1 MVYYLPGFHK
11 QDTYYPAWIT
21 ADSYT
26 LSGTRLA
33 TNSDWEEGTGWVN
46 KAYDWGYADNFSP
59 KDGTGSNAD
68 GTGARVNNFEIDN
81 AVKADGTPAGLRHID
96 FVKIQ
101 TGVHFTTESIGEL
114 STEVLGVKDL
124 HAGK

>member
-1 MVYYLPGFHK
+1 
-11 QDTYYPAWIT
+11 
-21 ADSYT
+21 
-26 LSGTRLA
+26 
-33 TNSDWEEGTGWVN
+33 
-46 KAYDWGYADNFSP
+46 
-59 KDGTGSNAD
+59 
-68 GTGARVNNFEIDN
+68 
-81 AVKADGTPAGLRHID
+81 VKADGTPAGLRHID

>member
-1 MVYYLPGFHK
+1 MAMKHAVDNTAFVHNLCGEFQKHNHIDPAYYQNLDVKRG
-11 QDTYYPAWIT
+11 
-21 ADSYT
+21 
-26 LSGTRLA
+26 LR
-33 TNSDWEEGTGWVN
+33 
-46 KAYDWGYADNFSP
+46 
-59 KDGTGSNAD
+59 NAD

>member
-1 MVYYLPGFHK
+1 MGGTQKIDLYENFK
-11 QDTYYPAWIT
+11 SINSID
-21 ADSYT
+21 ADKYK
-26 LSGTRLA
+26 R
-33 TNSDWEEGTGWVN
+33 
-46 KAYDWGYADNFSP
+46 YDVKRGLR
-59 KDGTGSNAD
+59 NAD

>member
-1 MVYYLPGFHK
+1 MNDERIDLYKQFEEINYIDPSYYEKFRVKRGL
-11 QDTYYPAWIT
+11 
-21 ADSYT
+21 
-26 LSGTRLA
+26 R
-33 TNSDWEEGTGWVN
+33 
-46 KAYDWGYADNFSP
+46 
-59 KDGTGSNAD
+59 NAD